1 MSEPTPADRELFIY
15 VAGREDCAED
25 VLIGNCFTWEVDA
38 ITKYRIAAMEAGARM
53 MQEAAA
59 DWLRGISDPGAT
71 FQDRRLAYQ
80 LAASQFAE
88 EIAALD
94 PAEVVKEK
102 P

>member
-1 MSEPTPADRELFIY
+1 MSEPTQADRELFIY
-15 VAGREDCAED
+15 VAGREDCADD

-59 DWLRGISDPGAT
+59 KALIGYIHPDP
-71 FQDRRLAYQ
+71 DRLPGRLF
-80 LAASQFAE
+80 ASAQVRD
-88 EIAALD
+88 ID
-94 PAEVVKEK
+94 PAEVVKGK